1 MSKEIKKISVI
12 GGGQMGKQ
20 IALHA
25 AIHGY
30 SVRIT
35 DSFPAVCE
43 GLLPWA
49 EKYLAERVA
58 KGKMTEEV
66 QETALKNFSVAMTL
80 EDAVAGTDLV
90 IEAIIENREIK
101 ETLFKQINALVDQD
115 AIITTN
121 SSFMV
126 SSVFADC
133 IDNSSRLANLHFFNP
148 ALVMKLVEVVQ
159 GDHTSEDT
167 VKTLMDFCYAIGKK
181 PIWVKKEVE
190 GFVANRIAR
199 AVGTEAMYIAEQGIA
214 TPVEIDTAVENG
226 LNYPMGPFRLQDF
239 TGIDIAF
246 DTRKR
251 EYEETGVK
259 PIGYDLL
266 AAKVATG
273 ELGRKAGKGWYDYSK

>member
-1 MSKEIKKISVI
+1 MKNIQKVCVI
-12 GGGQMGKQ
+12 GGGQMGRQ
-20 IALHA
+20 IALNA
-25 AIHGY
+25 AINGFD
-30 SVRIT
+30 VRIT
-35 DSFPAVCE
+35 DSIPDVCE
-43 GLLPWA
+43 GLHAWA
-49 EKYLAERVA
+49 EKYLSERIA

-66 QETALKNFSVAMTL
+66 RTAALTHFAVSDTL
-80 EDAVAGTDLV
+80 DDALSGADLV
-90 IEAIIENREIK
+90 IEAIIEKREIK
-101 ETLFKQINALVDQD
+101 EKLFADVNRLVDKD
-115 AIITTN
+115 TIIATN

-133 IDNSSRLANLHFFNP
+133 IDNPSRLANLHYFNP

-159 GDHTSEDT
+159 GPHTSEDT
-167 VKTLMDFCYAIGKK
+167 VQALMEFAKSNGKK
-181 PIWVKKEVE
+181 PIWVKREIE

-251 EYEETGVK
+251 EYEKTGVK

-266 AAKVATG
+266 AKKVETG
-273 ELGRKAGKGWYDYSK
+273 ELGRKTGKGWYDYNK